1 MTEFK
6 DGDRVTGRATCPR
19 STGEVVTGVLLPKGQ
34 LHEEADER
42 LLRVSPNSDDDR
54 YVDESSLVL
63 AAPSLFETKSSGARA
78 SFDGGGVRDTETGK
92 PRFDLLRPVTV
103 PYSHQMLTRWAAL
116 MARGAEKYA
125 ARNWEQF
132 SDPAALDRAKS
143 SAARHFEQWFNGE
156 TDEDHAA
163 AVLFNVT
170 AAEYVRGVIGGSW
183 PPLEAA

>member
-1 MTEFK
+1 VTEFK
-6 DGDRVTGRATCPR
+6 DGDRVTGRATVPR
-19 STGEVVTGVLLPKGQ
+19 YAGELVTGELLAKGQ
-34 LHEEADER
+34 RHEEVDER
-42 LLRVSPNSDDDR
+42 SIHTDGDEER
-54 YVDESSLVL
+54 YVDESSLF
-63 AAPSLFETKSSGARA
+63 PPPTSLFLTKSSGARA

-103 PYSHQMLTRWAAL
+103 PHSHQMLTRWAAL

-170 AAEYVRGVIGGSW
+170 AGEYVKGVIGGLW
-183 PPLEAA
+183 TPLEAA